1 MKKILVN
8 GFYFC
13 AGMLFLLLA
22 KIKSKQQSRN
32 KVFILKCYIAYY
44 MIFKYILY
52 ISYILKT
59 PKYIKEL
66 LLDIKISLPTRLHK
80 PAPKYFNQYGND
92 MKYAGFKKN
101 RNTTWYVFFETY
113 EENEKVFYLVR
124 YIANNHVIAQYL

>member
-1 MKKILVN
+1 MNVIVLPEVLEYLENLV
-8 GFYFC
+8 
-13 AGMLFLLLA
+13 
-22 KIKSKQQSRN
+22 
-32 KVFILKCYIAYY
+32 V
-44 MIFKYILY
+44 ILY
-52 ISYILKT
+52 EKEYFSFLET
-59 PKYIKEL
+59 SSKYIKEL
-66 LLDIKISLPTRLHK
+66 LLDNKTSLPTRLHK